1 MSSSSLEQLWAS
13 GHLAGGNLAF
23 VDELYESYL
32 SNPSSVSEEWRQF
45 FDGLPSV
52 EGHIGADYS
61 HRTVREQFLLSA
73 QNSHR
78 AVAQNQSAVSTEHDR
93 KQVRVIRLMQA
104 YRTRGHQKA
113 KIDPLGLLERPQVP
127 DLDLGFFELTKSD
140 FDTTFNIASNTMGV
154 EQIKL
159 GELIDTL
166 ERTYCASIGAEFM
179 HIVNT
184 EERLWIQER
193 MESVKGRPAY
203 GAETKKHVLERLTA
217 AEGMENYLASR
228 YPGVKRFGLEGGES
242 MIPMVDEIIQRSGSK
257 GAKEVV
263 IGMPHRGRLNMLIN
277 ILGKNP
283 SDLFDEFDGKA
294 QYTGQGDVKYHQGF
308 SSNVM
313 TPGGECHLAMA
324 FNPSHL
330 EIVSPVVEGSV
341 RARQDR
347 RGDTEREMVLPISLH
362 GDSAF
367 AGQGVVLETF
377 QASQT
382 RAYKTG
388 GTIHIVVNNQVGF
401 TTSNPEDT
409 RSTEYCT
416 DVAKMIDAPIFHV
429 NGDDPEAVLFVSQL
443 ATDYRYRFKKD
454 VVIDLVC
461 YRRRGHNEADEPS
474 ATQPLMYSIIKAHP
488 TTRKQ
493 YADQLIAESLITQAD
508 ADALANGYRDAL
520 ENGQHVA
527 NALVLEPNEALFVD
541 WTPYLG
547 HTWTAE
553 YDTSCDLD
561 TIKRIGTQLAKVPEG
576 FTLQR
581 QVNKLYDDRK
591 KMAAGAMPV
600 NWGFAETLAYGTLL
614 EAGHPIRFTGQ
625 DVGRGT
631 FSHRHAIVHDQK
643 TGESYNSLC
652 HMAEDQPRCEMYD
665 SFLSE
670 EAVLAFEYGYA
681 TTDPKALVVWEAQ
694 FGDFANGA
702 QVVIDQFITSGEVK
716 WGRLCGLTMLLP
728 HGYEGQGPEHSSARL
743 ERFLQL
749 CAEHNVQVCVPT
761 TPAQVFHML
770 RRQALRPLRKP
781 LIVMSPKS
789 LLRKKEAVSTLD
801 ELANGRFQ
809 TVIGEVDELN
819 PKDVKKIVMCS
830 GKVYY
835 DLVAHRRELGI
846 TDRAI
851 IRIEQLYPFPHDDLE
866 AILAPY
872 TEVEEVIWCQEEP
885 MNQGAWYSSQHH
897 MLRALWAH
905 KPNLFLRYAGR
916 DASASPAAGYMSAH
930 TEQQQKLVADAIEG

>member
-113 KIDPLGLLERPQVP
+113 KIDPLGLLKRPQVP

-159 GELIDTL
+159 GELVDTL

-203 GAETKKHVLERLTA
+203 SAETKKHVLERLTA

-283 SDLFDEFDGKA
+283 SDLFDEFDGKV

-508 ADALANGYRDAL
+508 ADTLANGYRDAL
-520 ENGQHVA
+520 ESGQHVA

-541 WTPYLG
+541 WKPYLG

-561 TIKRIGTQLAKVPEG
+561 TIKRIGTQLAEVPEG

-591 KMAAGAMPV
+591 KMASGAMPV

>member
-159 GELIDTL
+159 GELVDTL

-283 SDLFDEFDGKA
+283 GDLFDEFDGKA

-508 ADALANGYRDAL
+508 SDALANDYRDAL

-561 TIKRIGTQLAKVPEG
+561 TIKRIGTQLAEVPEG

-652 HMAEDQPRCEMYD
+652 HMADDQPRCEMYD

>member
-113 KIDPLGLLERPQVP
+113 KIDPLGLLKRPQVP

-159 GELIDTL
+159 GELVDTL

-203 GAETKKHVLERLTA
+203 SAETKKHVLERLTA

-283 SDLFDEFDGKA
+283 SDLFDEFDGKV

-382 RAYKTG
+382 RA
-388 GTIHIVVNNQVGF
+388 
-401 TTSNPEDT
+401 
-409 RSTEYCT
+409 
-416 DVAKMIDAPIFHV
+416 
-429 NGDDPEAVLFVSQL
+429 
-443 ATDYRYRFKKD
+443 
-454 VVIDLVC
+454 
-461 YRRRGHNEADEPS
+461 
-474 ATQPLMYSIIKAHP
+474 
-488 TTRKQ
+488 
-493 YADQLIAESLITQAD
+493 
-508 ADALANGYRDAL
+508 
-520 ENGQHVA
+520 
-527 NALVLEPNEALFVD
+527 
-541 WTPYLG
+541 
-547 HTWTAE
+547 
-553 YDTSCDLD
+553 
-561 TIKRIGTQLAKVPEG
+561 
-576 FTLQR
+576 
-581 QVNKLYDDRK
+581 
-591 KMAAGAMPV
+591 
-600 NWGFAETLAYGTLL
+600 
-614 EAGHPIRFTGQ
+614 
-625 DVGRGT
+625 
-631 FSHRHAIVHDQK
+631 
-643 TGESYNSLC
+643 
-652 HMAEDQPRCEMYD
+652 
-665 SFLSE
+665 
-670 EAVLAFEYGYA
+670 
-681 TTDPKALVVWEAQ
+681 
-694 FGDFANGA
+694 
-702 QVVIDQFITSGEVK
+702 
-716 WGRLCGLTMLLP
+716 
-728 HGYEGQGPEHSSARL
+728 
-743 ERFLQL
+743 
-749 CAEHNVQVCVPT
+749 
-761 TPAQVFHML
+761 
-770 RRQALRPLRKP
+770 
-781 LIVMSPKS
+781 
-789 LLRKKEAVSTLD
+789 
-801 ELANGRFQ
+801 
-809 TVIGEVDELN
+809 
-819 PKDVKKIVMCS
+819 
-830 GKVYY
+830 
-835 DLVAHRRELGI
+835 
-846 TDRAI
+846 
-851 IRIEQLYPFPHDDLE
+851 
-866 AILAPY
+866 
-872 TEVEEVIWCQEEP
+872 
-885 MNQGAWYSSQHH
+885 
-897 MLRALWAH
+897 
-905 KPNLFLRYAGR
+905 
-916 DASASPAAGYMSAH
+916 
-930 TEQQQKLVADAIEG
+930 